1 MNHTHTK
8 KKLIRRKSTTIRR
21 KFCSKSRSPGGLLH
35 PQIPQTP
42 RSGLEL
48 PSRGGVADPPQV
60 SPGWTAFPPY
70 ALPCHCSRCRTCKQ
84 PLLTKTKA
92 TATSQA
98 TGRLPRNFLS
108 PVLKFLLKLPIQ
120 RVPLQLPMLQ
130 CLLADLIM
138 FIELLSYS
146 TRSTHS
152 KVFKP
157 TALVARSAGT
167 GMKSRHLH
175 SLLPSFSTKHVL
187 RGYKESF
194 SSFLFDVSDLVLTIR
209 FILSR
214 H

>member
-1 MNHTHTK
+1 MNHTHTEK
-8 KKLIRRKSTTIRR
+8 KFIRRKSTTIRR
-21 KFCSKSRSPGGLLH
+21 KFCSKLRKPPSPADTTNPSVWVRAALIWLGH
-35 PQIPQTP
+35 WPQ
-42 RSGLEL
+42 
-48 PSRGGVADPPQV
+48 QV

-70 ALPCHCSRCRTCKQ
+70 ALPCHCSCWRTCKQ

-98 TGRLPRNFLS
+98 TGQLPRNLLS
-108 PVLKFLLKLPIQ
+108 QVLKFLLKLPIQ
-120 RVPLQLPMLQ
+120 RVPLKFPMLQ

-146 TRSTHS
+146 TRSNHS

-157 TALVARSAGT
+157 TALLAWSAET

-175 SLLPSFSTKHVL
+175 SLLPSFSTKHAL